1 MRNKRLCYPLTISDN
16 YSRYLL
22 ACQGLEGPRYEET
35 RYILER
41 TFREYGLPKA
51 IRSDNGHPFA
61 GKCVGG
67 LSRLSIWWIQLGII
81 PERIAK
87 AHPEQNGRHERM
99 HRTLKEEVLEHVGKN
114 LADQQREFDLF
125 HQEYNNNRPH
135 EALGQDVPAI
145 HYRHSERLYRNKPL
159 SPEYDYGFTVRQVR
173 SSGDIKING
182 MAYFLTELLKGEHVG
197 LKEIEDGKLKVYY
210 SFFSLGI
217 IDLRKKIW
225 NAENYAIVLIISAL
239 ILLAGVEL
247 FFVKDVYSIANPPYF
262 RANTVFKF
270 GFHTWIL
277 LAFSAMVLAGQAT
290 EEYRRSPIKMKKI
303 KPHIRFLAILIS
315 ALVFLGLYYPYQA
328 VNQFYLSAPPPYSLD
343 GLLFLKKLY
352 PDDYEAVQW
361 IKKNIGRREVMV
373 EAAGDS
379 YSDYGRLSVFT
390 GSISPIN
397 WLTHEWTWRFK
408 PQLKNAD
415 PGVPQES
422 GWRDVSMISL
432 EVRQIFESPDLNETL
447 RLINKYEAKY
457 VYIGDLERT
466 QYPALNEAKF
476 YALGEVIFNS
486 GNSKLFKIKN

>member
-1 MRNKRLCYPLTISDN
+1 MPWQTEGPMDKKMQMIMDWHTEEYFKIDLSKKYSIHRKTVDKWINRYQEKGIFGLQELSRAPKNHPNQTTEELLNLLLTEKSNKPRRGPKKIKRQLEKKYPELVFPAASTIGDWFKKYGLVRERKRRKGVPPYTEPFQKCRKPNEVWSIDYKGQFYMRNKRLCYPLTISDN

-217 IDLRKKIW
+217 IDLRKNK
-225 NAENYAIVLIISAL
+225 
-239 ILLAGVEL
+239 
-247 FFVKDVYSIANPPYF
+247 
-262 RANTVFKF
+262 VFK
-270 GFHTWIL
+270 
-277 LAFSAMVLAGQAT
+277 
-290 EEYRRSPIKMKKI
+290 
-303 KPHIRFLAILIS
+303 
-315 ALVFLGLYYPYQA
+315 
-328 VNQFYLSAPPPYSLD
+328 LS
-343 GLLFLKKLY
+343 
-352 PDDYEAVQW
+352 
-361 IKKNIGRREVMV
+361 
-373 EAAGDS
+373 
-379 YSDYGRLSVFT
+379 
-390 GSISPIN
+390 
-397 WLTHEWTWRFK
+397 
-408 PQLKNAD
+408 
-415 PGVPQES
+415 
-422 GWRDVSMISL
+422 
-432 EVRQIFESPDLNETL
+432 
-447 RLINKYEAKY
+447 
-457 VYIGDLERT
+457 
-466 QYPALNEAKF
+466 
-476 YALGEVIFNS
+476 
-486 GNSKLFKIKN
+486 